1 MAAMTTIQPEFYPG
15 HEPRANQ
22 LHPSRLN
29 RAVDA
34 VVGVLDRTLDR
45 FFDAANMPPS
55 PHVTKMAS
63 IDSLP
68 QSRVVEAALGESSE

>member
-1 MAAMTTIQPEFYPG
+1 MAAMTTIHPEFYPG
-15 HEPRANQ
+15 QEPSANH
-22 LHPSRLN
+22 LHSSRLN

-55 PHVTKMAS
+55 PHVVKLAP
-63 IDSLP
+63 IESLP
-68 QSRVVEAALGESSE
+68 QPTVAEAALGESSE